1 MNITRRYYVGEQDDP
16 NIDAMYADKVT
27 RIYDAVNKCNGI
39 CSTSNRK
46 NIKGKTY
53 IEVSIYVDFSQ
64 AEELKDCLD
73 SI

>member
-1 MNITRRYYVGEQDDP
+1 MNVTRRYYVGEQSDP
-16 NIDAMYADKVT
+16 NIDAMYSDKMT
-27 RIYDAVNKCNGI
+27 RIYDAVQQCEGI

-53 IEVSIYVDFSQ
+53 IEVSIYVDYHR
-64 AEELKDCLD
+64 ADELKDCLD